1 MCLFVGTS
9 TTTDQQKKQGFVVN
23 RREDDDDTWFYS
35 QERISLHL
43 LVQSGYERKG
53 EKRRRGGRHEAR
65 RVHRICV
72 MGDGPYQS

>member
-53 EKRRRGGRHEAR
+53 EKRRGAEEDDMRRGVFTEY
-65 RVHRICV
+65 V
-72 MGDGPYQS
+72 